1 MRVNAIVRVCSACV
15 RVMRETN
22 KQTNH
27 SSGPKRALKKYG
39 ALTISKGIERSPR
52 LSVHHLLDLRGT
64 PLRLVNQDIRIRKII
79 RQRPHQRHIR
89 IQNHDDGIF
98 RLRPLRV
105 VPGTDLLLVPQP
117 VLQPMPHAERF
128 VVILVVVPADVR
140 EIRREVDVEVGR
152 EFGHRR
158 FVKGGQFFLLLGRAA
173 RGDAD
178 DVAGLA
184 DFVGEE
190 EEDEGLPVLGG
201 GAGGGEERVVGGEVC
216 RRRGGRIFVVDVV
229 RRVEGIRQRLPQLL

>member
-1 MRVNAIVRVCSACV
+1 MCV
-15 RVMRETN
+15 DDFVLVSN
-22 KQTNH
+22 KQTMNQLIR
-27 SSGPKRALKKYG
+27 SKK
-39 ALTISKGIERSPR
+39 ALTIAKGIERSPR

-89 IQNHDDGIF
+89 IQNHDDRIF
-98 RLRPLRV
+98 RLPPLLV
-105 VPGTDLLLVPQP
+105 VPGTDLLVVPQP
-117 VLQPMPHAERF
+117 MLQPMPHSEGF
-128 VVILVVVPADVR
+128 VVVLVIVPADVR

-152 EFGHRR
+152 ELLDGR
-158 FVKGGQFFLLLGRAA
+158 FVKGGQFLLLLGGAA

-201 GAGGGEERVVGGEVC
+201 GAGGGEGHVVGGEV
-216 RRRGGRIFVVDVV
+216 RRRGGGGGRIFIVVGS
-229 RRVEGIRQRLPQLL
+229 RLEGIHQRFSKLL